1 MTRAP
6 FSGARSRAWAGHC
19 SPSSR
24 RCVPRHP
31 EPQRRIRTAPDWH
44 PRHRGRGA
52 SGPARTP
59 SGPSPRPRWR
69 RRSCAPLAPAS
80 RRGRGLRQGSHPPR
94 RCPTAAR
101 ARLAP
106 SPPGSAGASSRPL
119 GSSCPACV
127 RGSAP
132 TDRSSLWSGATR
144 PQTMSSA
151 AFASCRESCL
161 HRPTFDGDTPSRPAA
176 LASGAT
182 VLRWPRTL
190 GRRTPLAT
198 ADAPGT
204 CGTLLRARTS
214 PRTRGTCAGSHVRPA
229 AARYGWCRHP
239 KGPPL
244 YLVAGGANR
253 PPPSLLFQQPQKSV
267 EDSSGSTSRHFR
279 RSRLGVMVRN
289 NSKTGA

>member
-1 MTRAP
+1 
-6 FSGARSRAWAGHC
+6 
-19 SPSSR
+19 
-24 RCVPRHP
+24 
-31 EPQRRIRTAPDWH
+31 
-44 PRHRGRGA
+44 
-52 SGPARTP
+52 
-59 SGPSPRPRWR
+59 
-69 RRSCAPLAPAS
+69 
-80 RRGRGLRQGSHPPR
+80 
-94 RCPTAAR
+94 
-101 ARLAP
+101 
-106 SPPGSAGASSRPL
+106 
-119 GSSCPACV
+119 
-127 RGSAP
+127 
-132 TDRSSLWSGATR
+132 
-144 PQTMSSA
+144 MSSA

-229 AARYGWCRHP
+229 ATRYGWCRHP

-253 PPPSLLFQQPQKSV
+253 PPPFGLNSPADEVRRGQELLAGPAEALAGPDV
-267 EDSSGSTSRHFR
+267 PAPLT
-279 RSRLGVMVRN
+279 RLPTR
-289 NSKTGA
+289 KTATAPTTLSQR